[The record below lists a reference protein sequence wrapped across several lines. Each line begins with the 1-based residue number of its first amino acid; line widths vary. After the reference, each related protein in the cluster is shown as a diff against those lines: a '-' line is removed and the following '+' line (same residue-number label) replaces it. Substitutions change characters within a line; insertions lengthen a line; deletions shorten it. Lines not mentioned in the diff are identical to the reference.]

1 MQFFKDAIEF
11 FKNGA
16 IECFGSAETGKRI
29 LIVLA
34 IFSVLHFLTVFMPEP
49 ASWIAAALNIVAHVR
64 AIVYFMWL
72 RLTIYQAVLVFMA
85 SIFVYTMF
93 NFIPYLIYKSVEK
106 KNAIKNANN
115 EGGATK

>member
-29 LIVLA
+29 LIALA
-34 IFSVLHFLTVFMPEP
+34 VFSVLHFLTVFMPEP
-49 ASWIAAALNIVAHVR
+49 ASWIAAALNIAAHVQ

-93 NFIPYLIYKSVEK
+93 NFIPYIIYKSVEK
-106 KNAIKNANN
+106 KNEIKNANN
-115 EGGATK
+115 EGGMTK

>member
-16 IECFGSAETGKRI
+16 VDCFGSAEVGKKI
-29 LIVLA
+29 LLVLA
-34 IFSVLHFLTVFMPEP
+34 VFSVLHLLTVFMPEVI
-49 ASWIAAALNIVAHVR
+49 SWITACLNIAAHVA
-64 AIVYFMWL
+64 AIAYFMWL

-85 SIFVYTMF
+85 SIFVYTAF

-115 EGGATK
+115 EGGMTK